1 MANINKSLKE
11 IDLMIESEYNKAKK
25 AIALKKELEALNE
38 EEARLKEE
46 LGLENIDE
54 VEIGGRKSGSEWYQ
68 KDVPVS
74 KFEKIGSHLKEMEGL
89 EDMDTEE
96 VAGYF
101 EEKLAELGRELDTKL
116 SGEDMGAEEDME
128 DKEDMGAEDDMED
141 MGDED
146 DMDDMGSE
154 DDMEDMGSE
163 DDMID
168 EKEDNSDAP
177 DVLEI
182 DANGIIDDEEE
193 TVDEQAGESLISKA
207 DKKIKGDDGMT
218 KVDNKNPMADKMYEG
233 EEDEDLNESA
243 KSNKKLVT
251 ETKETDSSVLME
263 GLSDREQAKLKE
275 ELARMKSLMSRR

>member
-193 TVDEQAGESLISKA
+193 TQFLVSPEDDEFMDYDGDDASTWTGANYGDEDDFEEDLFGEDFDNVEKGDIAFKIHESLDMFNRI
-207 DKKIKGDDGMT
+207 KKY
-218 KVDNKNPMADKMYEG
+218 N
-233 EEDEDLNESA
+233 
-243 KSNKKLVT
+243 
-251 ETKETDSSVLME
+251 
-263 GLSDREQAKLKE
+263 
-275 ELARMKSLMSRR
+275 